1 MTKVDIIQMMKDAW
15 ARALMD
21 EKDLRED
28 MADAYAAW
36 VQGLIQKA
44 TLELSGVQQAQGQSE
59 GGAQE
64 GAAPPEGGAPE
75 MAAPAEGEMP
85 Q

>member
-1 MTKVDIIQMMKDAW
+1 MTRVDIIQMMKDAW

-44 TLELSGVQQAQGQSE
+44 TLELSGAQAQGQGESS
-59 GGAQE
+59 AQE

-75 MAAPAEGEMP
+75 MAAPAEGEVP